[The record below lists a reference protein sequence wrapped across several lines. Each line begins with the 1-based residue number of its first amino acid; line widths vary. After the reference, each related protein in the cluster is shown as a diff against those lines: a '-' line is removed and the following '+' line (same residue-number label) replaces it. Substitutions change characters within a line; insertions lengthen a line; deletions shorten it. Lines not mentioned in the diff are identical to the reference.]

1 MENKRITLKPHSN
14 MLEIQNDATPGNRSM
29 IKNALVNI
37 KDDLSEIQKK
47 NPLIISKGGIPLLY
61 DKSEST
67 VYVDATDSHSLI
79 IGATGSKKT
88 RLVVLPLIHI
98 LCYAEES
105 MIVSDPKAEIYN
117 RTAAKLKEN
126 GYNVMVLNFRD
137 PSIGEG
143 WNPLAIP
150 YELYKAGEKDRAYE
164 FINDIAANLMCSE
177 LSHQDVFWEYS
188 ASDLLFGLILLAFQ
202 RNEKN
207 YVSFEDVLNLRAKLF
222 LNGNPNMDI
231 WDEAKK
237 DILIHHSLIGT
248 IEAPDRT
255 RTSILSTFDQKM
267 RIFAFQE
274 NLTDMLK
281 QNTISVDKLGIE
293 KSAVFLIMPD
303 EKTTYHRLISLFVKQ
318 CYERL
323 IYLAQNSKLA
333 TFKTRINYIL
343 DEFSTLP
350 TISDFPAMITAARSR
365 NIRFFLFIQS
375 QKQLEHRYKVEAET
389 IESNCNNWV
398 FLTSREL
405 SLLQSIS
412 ALAGQ
417 TAEGKPLI
425 SVFALQHLDKEKGEA
440 LVFSGRQ
447 FPFIT
452 ELADI
457 NEFDHDKYEILEM
470 NKRLPI
476 VEESIDVDLE
486 INEKTEEKSVEC
498 VQEDEYDLQ
507 KELERKF
514 DELFG
519 PLDDENIIL
528 DNEKKE
534 IESIESAML
543 QCPTHEIIT
552 SNGECDEEKTDDE
565 DIDNIIILQDSDGN
579 DIKFEFLDLIE
590 YQNEDYVVLLPVIEG
605 EEEDS
610 GEVVILHIVEEDSE
624 SDEES
629 YCSVDDDETLNTIFE
644 IFKEKFKDEFD
655 FSK

>member
-1 MENKRITLKPHSN
+1 

-137 PSIGEG
+137 PSMGEG

-150 YELYKAGEKDRAYE
+150 YELYKAGERDRAYE

-177 LSHQDVFWEYS
+177 LNHQDVFWEYS

-470 NKRLPI
+470 NKRLQI

-519 PLDDENIIL
+519 PLDDE
-528 DNEKKE
+528 
-534 IESIESAML
+534 
-543 QCPTHEIIT
+543 CPTHEIIT

-655 FSK
+655 FR